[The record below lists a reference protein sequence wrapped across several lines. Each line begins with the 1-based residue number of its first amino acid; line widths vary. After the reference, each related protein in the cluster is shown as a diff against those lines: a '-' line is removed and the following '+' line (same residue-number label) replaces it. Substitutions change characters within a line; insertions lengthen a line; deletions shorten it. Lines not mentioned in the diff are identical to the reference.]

1 MKHKCLVNANRNEK
15 RIAGQACNDRNFRI
29 KRFIISSLLVVLTIA
44 ANAQNHS
51 NNKKPIDEYEAF
63 KQQAQKEFNDFEQ
76 QQKKEFNDFRDK
88 VNAEYAEFMRQSWE
102 SFQVSQGIPI
112 PKEPKPIIP
121 PIVEPDRK
129 KIPTIDPIP
138 FKEIKPLPVV
148 PIVQPKPVVP
158 IPPSPKPSPEQPAP
172 AKPKFTFVYY
182 ETEGNVNL
190 DASHRFSL
198 RDATE
203 NSVADAW
210 KTLSDSRY
218 NDLLNDCLA
227 LRSEL
232 NLCDWGYIELLK
244 TMSEKYFGKPCN
256 EAVLMQMFILS
267 QSGYKVRIA
276 RYEEQLTLLVSFT
289 QTIYQYSYIPVNG
302 LKYYILDKSL
312 KGKQFYLFNHD
323 FPKEQQ
329 ASLKISQPN
338 FNVAATPTKTFASQ
352 RYPDLHVSVS
362 TNQNLIDFYNSYPV
376 GSEWNLYAL
385 ASLSETV
392 KAGLY
397 PALQEQIAGKNEK
410 DAANIL
416 LNFVQTAFKYQTDQ
430 QQFGY
435 ERPLFADES
444 FFYPYNDCEDRSI
457 LFAVLIKELLHLDVI
472 LLLYPEHLAT
482 AVQFNENMEGDYL
495 TVEDKRF
502 VVCDPTYIG
511 ANIGM
516 AMPQY
521 KNTAV
526 EVVKL

>member
-1 MKHKCLVNANRNEK
+1 MKKQILITLFICLYVS
-15 RIAGQACNDRNFRI
+15 IY
-29 KRFIISSLLVVLTIA
+29 
-44 ANAQNHS
+44 AQN
-51 NNKKPIDEYEAF
+51 NKNFEQFKKQVQQEYTGF
-63 KQQAQKEFNDFEQ
+63 RDQSIKEFNDY
-76 QQKKEFNDFRDK
+76 RDK
-88 VNAEYAEFMRQSWE
+88 TNAEYAEFMRQSWE
-102 SFQVSQGIPI
+102 NFQTFQGIPI
-112 PKEPKPIIP
+112 PPEPKPIIP
-121 PIVEPDRK
+121 PIVEPDPK
-129 KIPTIDPIP
+129 KTPTADPIP

-148 PIVQPKPVVP
+148 PIVQPKPVIP
-158 IPPSPKPSPEQPAP
+158 IPPTPKPGPEQPAP

-182 ETEGNVNL
+182 GTEGNVNL

-276 RYEEQLTLLVSFT
+276 RFEEQLALLVPFT
-289 QTIYQYSYIPVNG
+289 QTMYQYSFTLVDG

-312 KGKQFYLFNHD
+312 QRKQFYMLNHE
-323 FPKEQQ
+323 FPKEQL
-329 ASLKISQPN
+329 ASLQSAQPN
-338 FNVAATPTKTFASQ
+338 FNRSATPEKIFASGH
-352 RYPDLHVSVS
+352 YPDLSVSIS
-362 TNQNLIDFYNSYPV
+362 TNQNLIDFYNSYPLS
-376 GSEWNLYAL
+376 SEWNLYVL

-392 KAGLY
+392 KANLY
-397 PALQEQIAGKNEK
+397 PALQKQIAGKSEK
-410 DAANIL
+410 DAADIL

-444 FFYPYNDCEDRSI
+444 FFYPANDCEDRSI
-457 LFAVLIKELLHLDVI
+457 LFATLVRELLNLEVV
-472 LLLYPEHLAT
+472 LLHYPEHLAT
-482 AVQFNENMEGDYL
+482 AVLFNETVQGDYL
-495 TVEDKRF
+495 IVSEKRF
-502 VVCDPTYIG
+502 VVCDPTYVG
-511 ANIGM
+511 ASIGM
-516 AMPQY
+516 AMPEY
-521 KNTAV
+521 KKV
-526 EVVKL
+526 EATVIKISDYL